1 MAPAASDPYAVYG
14 ITAQPADYDIQLSSQ
29 DVLALTNDA
38 VMKEACAATIEKL
51 GLGSCSPRG
60 FYGTFPPHTDLERT
74 IAEFLGVQAR
84 GVLILD

>member
-38 VMKEACAATIEKL
+38 VMKEVGAYTRPFLSSTRAV
-51 GLGSCSPRG
+51 SVPRKHP
-60 FYGTFPPHTDLERT
+60 THPKHPLTPP
-74 IAEFLGVQAR
+74 
-84 GVLILD
+84 